1 MATVRPA
8 KPPPRISIRFLGAL
22 SISHLSTAREFKG
35 PISRGRLLPAVLNYK
50 GLPRLGLLRIQKGCC
65 PPFPVIGEVHS
76 QLSAPC
82 RSLSSLRMVEANKA
96 NLEGSVLRHYD
107 VIMSSRLQIL

>member
-8 KPPPRISIRFLGAL
+8 KPPPRISIRFLGVL

-35 PISRGRLLPAVLNYK
+35 PISRGRLLPAVPNYK
-50 GLPRLGLLRIQKGCC
+50 GLPRLGLLKGCC

-96 NLEGSVLRHYD
+96 NVEGSVSRHYD
-107 VIMSSRLQIL
+107 VIMSPRLQIL